1 MQFGIPITIINV
13 GTKAVSTVI
22 SYRNN
27 PKNPNDH
34 ITPTIT
40 MHIEIKVVLKER
52 KKKKKIK
59 KKQTKQT
66 EISLFDELTAKDES
80 SDLVNAY
87 DALQE
92 AIHEESTSITNKEW
106 WGALQTGITLLVNQP
121 HLLGAFSCLE
131 LGNLTSSPG
140 SACR

>member
-40 MHIEIKVVLKER
+40 IHIEIKVVLKER

-59 KKQTKQT
+59 EVIPRAAPINKL
-66 EISLFDELTAKDES
+66 ISLIIYSEF
-80 SDLVNAY
+80 
-87 DALQE
+87 
-92 AIHEESTSITNKEW
+92 KER
-106 WGALQTGITLLVNQP
+106 I
-121 HLLGAFSCLE
+121 
-131 LGNLTSSPG
+131 
-140 SACR
+140 